1 MHSPF
6 PFKPAL
12 AALALALSLA
22 SCATDRQVIQQAED
36 THAQLK
42 PAVMDDPELFDYL
55 KSMGDRIVDAAK
67 ELDAEHYGPSS
78 HFEKK
83 ESNDWMFSKE
93 EFHLVNSKTLNA
105 FTTGGEHLYIYAE
118 LMQKCRT
125 EDELASVMSHEYGH
139 VYARHVHKGM
149 DRQYM
154 GLGIAAAG
162 AGVGYAVGG
171 KKNGAEGA
179 AIGGS
184 LGLVGGQFLS
194 LGYTRDDEAQADELG
209 FAFYTRA
216 GWDPARFGDFFQ
228 QMIDL
233 GYDTTPAYMS
243 DHPTLRSRVDA
254 ARKRAAAL
262 PPDASK
268 QHKPPIA
275 DAAKFA
281 ELKKRAADVGK
292 KMPTD
297 EQLKKAQTLLAAI
310 PSCLLPVDQPE
321 QKAAQEKIKQAVEAE
336 QRAQ

>member
-1 MHSPF
+1 MLSPIRIQL
-6 PFKPAL
+6 AL
-12 AALALALSLA
+12 AAVALSLA

-42 PAVMDDPELFDYL
+42 PAVMDDPELFGYL
-55 KSMGDRIVDAAK
+55 KSMGDRIVAAAK

-78 HFEKK
+78 HFEKN

-125 EDELASVMSHEYGH
+125 EDEL
-139 VYARHVHKGM
+139 
-149 DRQYM
+149 
-154 GLGIAAAG
+154 
-162 AGVGYAVGG
+162 
-171 KKNGAEGA
+171 
-179 AIGGS
+179 
-184 LGLVGGQFLS
+184 
-194 LGYTRDDEAQADELG
+194 G

-216 GWDPARFGDFFQ
+216 GWDPAKFGDFFQ
-228 QMIDL
+228 QMIDM

-243 DHPTLRSRVDA
+243 DHPTLKSRVDA
-254 ARKRAAAL
+254 AKKRAAAL
-262 PPDASK
+262 PPDAAK
-268 QHKPPIA
+268 EKKPPIA

-281 ELKKRAADVGK
+281 ELKKHAAEVGK

-297 EQLKKAQTLLAAI
+297 EQLKKAQTLLAAV

-321 QKAAQEKIKQAVEAE
+321 QKAAQEKLREAVAAE
-336 QRAQ
+336 QNASQSAK